1 MGGTDVHK
9 NAMTRVLV
17 IDDEAPIR
25 LLCRVNLEAEGM
37 EVLEAGD
44 GPTGLEQ
51 ARGSRPDVI
60 LLDVMMPGLDGWAVA
75 SELVDDAATRD
86 IPIVFLTARAELR
99 DRARG
104 LELGGIDY
112 VTKPFNPV
120 ELASLVRGLLARV
133 NAGERAELRSEKIAE
148 LRELIDE

>member
-1 MGGTDVHK
+1 MHK
-9 NAMTRVLV
+9 DAVTRVLV

-37 EVLEAGD
+37 EVLEARD
-44 GPTGLEQ
+44 GPGGLEQ
-51 ARGSRPDVI
+51 ARAERPDVI

-75 SELVDDAATRD
+75 EELIDDDATRD

-104 LELGGIDY
+104 LELGGVDY
-112 VTKPFNPV
+112 VTKPFNPT
-120 ELASLVRGLLARV
+120 ELASLVRSLLERV
-133 NAGERAELRSEKIAE
+133 RAGESAELRSEKIAE
-148 LRELIDE
+148 LRELVDE